1 MDALKPNRS
10 PAPSPPP
17 KKILLEGANC
27 RAPYSPPKKYTEKDI
42 GSRLLRVTFNRRKTT
57 TKTKQNILR
66 EATAKSQK
74 SKVRIA
80 QVSLYTERPAE
91 FTAESS
97 DSENPKGNED
107 ILSQTWCE
115 PENDGRG
122 T

>member
-1 MDALKPNRS
+1 MQTLVLLTPRQKNIQ
-10 PAPSPPP
+10 
-17 KKILLEGANC
+17 KKIL
-27 RAPYSPPKKYTEKDI
+27 APVCFALHSTVE
-42 GSRLLRVTFNRRKTT
+42 KTT

-97 DSENPKGNED
+97 DSDNPKGNED
-107 ILSQTWCE
+107 ILFQTWCE

>member
-1 MDALKPNRS
+1 MDALKPK
-10 PAPSPPP
+10 PPPP
-17 KKILLEGANC
+17 KKSTFRGCKLSCSSLPA
-27 RAPYSPPKKYTEKDI
+27 KKYTEKDI
-42 GSRLLRVTFNRRKTT
+42 GSRLLRVTFNRRKNNNKDE
-57 TKTKQNILR
+57 TKYTKGSDSEKL
-66 EATAKSQK
+66 EKY
-74 SKVRIA
+74 KVRIA

-107 ILSQTWCE
+107 ILFQTWCE